1 MVISMKNIYTM
12 KLHEFMEFE
21 PHLSVV
27 RVPGGW
33 IYRDGRGEYQP
44 ENTFVPFNN
53 EFMEVKGGYQY
64 RDKDYE

>member
-1 MVISMKNIYTM
+1 M
-12 KLHEFMEFE
+12 KLHEFMELE
-21 PHLSVV
+21 PHLSIV

-53 EFMEVKGGYQY
+53 EFMGLSKINNKTSEHPWGDDSVNI
-64 RDKDYE
+64 